1 MGRLVTFSTGQSIG
15 DATVREFMSITKALA
30 DENRVRVLMF
40 LGAGELCVCQII
52 EMLGLSP
59 STVSR
64 HMSVLSAAGLVDSR
78 REGHWIYYR
87 RAVNGPPWVSTA
99 LNWLDTSLHRDPTV
113 IRDVRKLSRVR
124 RKSLSKLCD
133 HYKN

>member
-1 MGRLVTFSTGQSIG
+1 V
-15 DATVREFMSITKALA
+15 TKALA

-40 LGAGELCVCQII
+40 LGDGELCVCQII
-52 EMLGLSP
+52 EMLKLAP
-59 STVSR
+59 STVSK

-87 RAVNGPPWVSTA
+87 RAAKASPRACTA
-99 LNWLDTSLHRDPTV
+99 LNWLDASLRRDPAV
-113 IRDVRKLSRVR
+113 VRDAKRLLRVR
-124 RKSLSKLCD
+124 QKSLSKLCD

>member
-1 MGRLVTFSTGQSIG
+1 MR
-15 DATVREFMSITKALA
+15 DFMAVTKALA

-40 LGAGELCVCQII
+40 LGDGELCVCQII
-52 EMLGLSP
+52 EMLGLAP

-64 HMSVLSAAGLVDSR
+64 HMSVLGAAGLVDSR

-87 RAVNGPPWVSTA
+87 RAAKASPQVCQA
-99 LNWLDTSLHRDPTV
+99 LNWLDTSLQRDPAV
-113 IRDVRKLSRVR
+113 IRDATRLLHVRQ
-124 RKSLSKLCD
+124 KSLSKLCD